1 MSWQGQ
7 ILRVN
12 LTDLSCAIEPLNE
25 EWAQSYLGQ
34 RGLGTKYLYEEID
47 PGVDPVSPDNKL
59 IFATGPMTGTIA
71 STGGRYSV
79 ITKGAL
85 TNAIACSNSG
95 GQFGAELKLAGY
107 DLLILEGKAPHP
119 VYLHIEN
126 ERANLLPASHLWG
139 RSVWETETTIK
150 QDHNDPLIHVASVGP
165 SAEYGCRFACVVNDM
180 HRAAGRSGVG
190 TVMGSKHLKAI
201 AVRGTKGLSVSDPDA
216 FMQVAM
222 STAQAMREDDG
233 RKALTNDG
241 TISMM
246 DTTNVYGTLPT
257 RNFREV
263 QFEGADKIGM
273 GAMKEANEDGH
284 ANLVTNSACFGC
296 TIGCGRVC
304 HIDPEHFSVK
314 DKPQYHGASG
324 GLEYETAYA
333 LGSGVGV
340 DDIDAA
346 TYAGFLCNE
355 YGMDPISLGGSI
367 AAAMELFDIGAIDES
382 VTGGIK
388 LEFGSAEALCA
399 MTEAVARGEGFGRD
413 VGMGSKLLCEKYGH
427 PELSMSVKGQE
438 FAAYDGRSMQG
449 MGLGY
454 ATSNRGACHLRAGP
468 YEDDFTT
475 LETAGKAQV
484 VKETQDFIA
493 TVDSSGLC
501 LFSGF
506 AGFSEELV
514 AEHINAACKGEWNH
528 ARLQETGERI
538 WNLERQFNL
547 AAGLTGK
554 DDTLPPR
561 ILTEPAPSGVGKGL
575 VCKLDEMLPKY
586 YELRGWDETGVPAP
600 QTLERLGLSGSR

>member
-1 MSWQGQ
+1 M
-7 ILRVN
+7 
-12 LTDLSCAIEPLNE
+12 
-25 EWAQSYLGQ
+25 
-34 RGLGTKYLYEEID
+34 
-47 PGVDPVSPDNKL
+47 
-59 IFATGPMTGTIA
+59 A

-126 ERANLLPASHLWG
+126 EHARLLPAAHLWG
-139 RSVWETETTIK
+139 RTVWETETTIK
-150 QDHNDPLIHVASVGP
+150 QVHNDPLIHVASVGP

-201 AVRGTKGLSVSDPDA
+201 AVRGTKGLSVSDPEA

-273 GAMKEANEDGH
+273 GAMKEANEERPRQPG
-284 ANLVTNSACFGC
+284 VTNSACFGC

-333 LGSGVGV
+333 LGSGVGGRRHRRSHLCR
-340 DDIDAA
+340 IPLQRIR
-346 TYAGFLCNE
+346 YGPHLAGRFHRC
-355 YGMDPISLGGSI
+355 GH
-367 AAAMELFDIGAIDES
+367 
-382 VTGGIK
+382 GII
-388 LEFGSAEALCA
+388 
-399 MTEAVARGEGFGRD
+399 RYRRD
-413 VGMGSKLLCEKYGH
+413 
-427 PELSMSVKGQE
+427 
-438 FAAYDGRSMQG
+438 
-449 MGLGY
+449 
-454 ATSNRGACHLRAGP
+454 
-468 YEDDFTT
+468 
-475 LETAGKAQV
+475 
-484 VKETQDFIA
+484 
-493 TVDSSGLC
+493 
-501 LFSGF
+501 
-506 AGFSEELV
+506 
-514 AEHINAACKGEWNH
+514 
-528 ARLQETGERI
+528 
-538 WNLERQFNL
+538 
-547 AAGLTGK
+547 
-554 DDTLPPR
+554 
-561 ILTEPAPSGVGKGL
+561 
-575 VCKLDEMLPKY
+575 
-586 YELRGWDETGVPAP
+586 
-600 QTLERLGLSGSR
+600 

>member
-1 MSWQGQ
+1 MSWQYQ

-12 LTDLSCAIEPLNE
+12 LSDLSCAIEPLNE
-25 EWAQSYLGQ
+25 EWAQYYLGQ

-47 PGVDPVSPDNKL
+47 PGVDPLSPENKL
-59 IFATGPMTGTIA
+59 IFATGPLTGTMA

-107 DLLILEGKAPHP
+107 DLLILEGKAPDP
-119 VYLHIEN
+119 VYLYIEN
-126 ERANLLPASHLWG
+126 DRVRLLPAGHLWG
-139 RSVWETETTIK
+139 RTVWETETTIK
-150 QDHNDPLIHVASVGP
+150 QDHSDPLIHVASVGP
-165 SAEYGCRFACVVNDM
+165 SAEYGCRYACVVNDM

-201 AVRGTKGLSVSDPDA
+201 AVRGTKGLSVSDPEA
-216 FMQVAM
+216 FMQIVM

-233 RKALTNDG
+233 RKALTKEG

-257 RNFREV
+257 RNFRDV
-263 QFEGADKIGM
+263 QFEGAHKIGM
-273 GAMKEANEDGH
+273 DAMKAVNENGH

-304 HIDPEHFSVK
+304 RIDPEHFSVK

-340 DDIDAA
+340 SDIDAA
-346 TYAGFLCNE
+346 TYCGFLCNE

-367 AAAMELFDIGAIDES
+367 SAAMELFDIGAIDES

-454 ATSNRGACHLRAGP
+454 ATSNRGACHLRAAP

-475 LETAGKAQV
+475 LEPAGKAQV

-493 TVDSSGLC
+493 AVDSSGLC

-506 AGFSEELV
+506 GGFSNELV
-514 AEHINAACKGEWNH
+514 AGHINAACTGDWDLE
-528 ARLQETGERI
+528 RLQETGERI

-547 AAGLTGK
+547 AAGLTAS

-561 ILTEPAPSGVGKGL
+561 ILTEPAPSGVAKGW

-586 YELRGWDETGVPAP
+586 YRLRGWDETGAP
-600 QTLERLGLSGSR
+600 SPETLARLGL

>member
-1 MSWQGQ
+1 MSWQHQ

-12 LTDLSCAIEPLNE
+12 LTDLNCTIEPLNE

-47 PGVDPVSPDNKL
+47 PGVDPVSPENKL
-59 IFATGPMTGTIA
+59 IFATGPLTGTMA

-107 DLLILEGKAPHP
+107 DLLILEGKAPEP

-126 ERANLLPASHLWG
+126 DRVRLLPADHLWG
-139 RSVWETETTIK
+139 RTVWETETTIK
-150 QDHNDPLIHVASVGP
+150 RDHSDPLIHVASVGP
-165 SAEYGCRFACVVNDM
+165 SAEYGCRYACVVNDM

-201 AVRGTKGLSVSDPDA
+201 AVRGTKGLSVSDPEA
-216 FMQVAM
+216 FMQVVM

-233 RKALTNDG
+233 RKALTKDG

-257 RNFREV
+257 RNFRDV

-273 GAMKEANEDGH
+273 GAMKAANENGH

-296 TIGCGRVC
+296 TIGCGRIC
-304 HIDPEHFSVK
+304 RIDPEHFSVK

-340 DDIDAA
+340 SDIDAA
-346 TYAGFLCNE
+346 TYCGFLCNE

-367 AAAMELFDIGAIDES
+367 SAAMELFDIGAIDES

-454 ATSNRGACHLRAGP
+454 ATSNRGACHLRASP

-475 LETAGKAQV
+475 LEPAGKAQV

-493 TVDSSGLC
+493 AVDSSGLC

-506 AGFSEELV
+506 GGFSNELV
-514 AEHINAACKGEWNH
+514 AGHINAACTGEWSLE
-528 ARLQETGERI
+528 RLQETGERI

-547 AAGLTGK
+547 AAGLTAS

-561 ILTEPAPSGVGKGL
+561 ILTEPAPSGVAKGW

-586 YELRGWDETGVPAP
+586 YRLRGWDEAGAP
-600 QTLERLGLSGSR
+600 SPETMARLGLS

>member
-1 MSWQGQ
+1 MSWQHQ

-12 LTDLSCAIEPLNE
+12 LTDLNCTIEPLNE

-47 PGVDPVSPDNKL
+47 PGVDPVSPENKL
-59 IFATGPMTGTIA
+59 IFATGPLTGTMA

-107 DLLILEGKAPHP
+107 DLLILEGKAPEP

-126 ERANLLPASHLWG
+126 DRVRLLPAGHLWG
-139 RSVWETETTIK
+139 RTVWETETTIK
-150 QDHNDPLIHVASVGP
+150 RDHSDPLIHVASVGP
-165 SAEYGCRFACVVNDM
+165 SAEYGCRYACVVNDM

-201 AVRGTKGLSVSDPDA
+201 AVRGTKGLSVSDPEA
-216 FMQVAM
+216 FMQVVM

-233 RKALTNDG
+233 RKALTKDG

-257 RNFREV
+257 RNFRDV

-273 GAMKEANEDGH
+273 GAMKATNENGH

-304 HIDPEHFSVK
+304 RIDPEHFSVK

-340 DDIDAA
+340 SDIDAA
-346 TYAGFLCNE
+346 TYCGFLCNE

-367 AAAMELFDIGAIDES
+367 SAAMELFDIGAIDES

-454 ATSNRGACHLRAGP
+454 ATSNRGACHLRASP

-475 LETAGKAQV
+475 LEPAGKAQV

-493 TVDSSGLC
+493 AVDSSGLC

-506 AGFSEELV
+506 GGFSNELV
-514 AEHINAACKGEWNH
+514 AGHINAACTGEWDLE
-528 ARLQETGERI
+528 RLQQTGERI

-547 AAGLTGK
+547 AAGLTAS

-561 ILTEPAPSGVGKGL
+561 ILTEPAPSGAAKGW

-586 YELRGWDETGVPAP
+586 YRLRGWDEAGAP
-600 QTLERLGLSGSR
+600 SPETLARLGLS

>member
-1 MSWQGQ
+1 M
-7 ILRVN
+7 
-12 LTDLSCAIEPLNE
+12 
-25 EWAQSYLGQ
+25 
-34 RGLGTKYLYEEID
+34 
-47 PGVDPVSPDNKL
+47 
-59 IFATGPMTGTIA
+59 
-71 STGGRYSV
+71 
-79 ITKGAL
+79 
-85 TNAIACSNSG
+85 
-95 GQFGAELKLAGY
+95 
-107 DLLILEGKAPHP
+107 
-119 VYLHIEN
+119 
-126 ERANLLPASHLWG
+126 RA
-139 RSVWETETTIK
+139 
-150 QDHNDPLIHVASVGP
+150 
-165 SAEYGCRFACVVNDM
+165 
-180 HRAAGRSGVG
+180 
-190 TVMGSKHLKAI
+190 
-201 AVRGTKGLSVSDPDA
+201 
-216 FMQVAM
+216 
-222 STAQAMREDDG
+222 DDG
-233 RKALTNDG
+233 RKALTNEG

-263 QFEGADKIGM
+263 QFEGADKIGVS
-273 GAMKEANEDGH
+273 AMKAVDESGH
-284 ANLVTNSACFGC
+284 ANLVTNGACFGC
-296 TIGCGRVC
+296 TIGCGRIC

-340 DDIDAA
+340 SDIDAA
-346 TYAGFLCNE
+346 TYCGFLCNE

-367 AAAMELFDIGAIDES
+367 SAAMELFDIGAIDES

-454 ATSNRGACHLRAGP
+454 ATSNRGACHLRAAP

-475 LETAGKAQV
+475 LEPAGKAQV

-493 TVDSSGLC
+493 AVDSSGLC

-506 AGFSEELV
+506 AGFSNDLV
-514 AEHINAACKGEWNH
+514 AEHINAACTGEWSLE
-528 ARLQETGERI
+528 RLQETGERI
-538 WNLERQFNL
+538 WNLERQFNM
-547 AAGLTGK
+547 AAGLTAS

-561 ILTEPAPSGVGKGL
+561 ILTEPAPSGVAKGW

-586 YELRGWDETGVPAP
+586 YRLRGWDEAGAPSP
-600 QTLERLGLSGSR
+600 QTLARLGLP

>member
-1 MSWQGQ
+1 MSWQHQ

-12 LTDLSCAIEPLNE
+12 LSELSCAIEPLNE

-47 PGVDPVSPDNKL
+47 PGVDPLSPENKL
-59 IFATGPMTGTIA
+59 IFATGPLTGTMA

-107 DLLILEGKAPHP
+107 DLLILEGKAPDP
-119 VYLHIEN
+119 VYLYIEN
-126 ERANLLPASHLWG
+126 DRVRLLPAGHLWG
-139 RSVWETETTIK
+139 RTVWETETTIK
-150 QDHNDPLIHVASVGP
+150 QDHSDPLIHVASVGP
-165 SAEYGCRFACVVNDM
+165 SAEYGCRYACVVNDM

-201 AVRGTKGLSVSDPDA
+201 AVRGTKGLSVSDPEA
-216 FMQVAM
+216 FMQVVM

-257 RNFREV
+257 RNFRDV
-263 QFEGADKIGM
+263 QFEGAHKIGM
-273 GAMKEANEDGH
+273 DAMKAVNENGH

-304 HIDPEHFSVK
+304 RIDPEHFSVK

-340 DDIDAA
+340 SDIDAA
-346 TYAGFLCNE
+346 TYCGFLCNE

-367 AAAMELFDIGAIDES
+367 SAAMELFDIGAIDES

-454 ATSNRGACHLRAGP
+454 ATSNRGACHLRAAP

-475 LETAGKAQV
+475 LEPAGKAQV

-493 TVDSSGLC
+493 AVDSSGLC

-506 AGFSEELV
+506 GGFSNELV
-514 AEHINAACKGEWNH
+514 AGHINAACTGDWDLE
-528 ARLQETGERI
+528 RLQETGERI

-547 AAGLTGK
+547 AAGLTAS

-561 ILTEPAPSGVGKGL
+561 ILTEPAPSGVAKGW

-586 YELRGWDETGVPAP
+586 YRLRGWDETGAP
-600 QTLERLGLSGSR
+600 SPETLARLGL

>member
-1 MSWQGQ
+1 MSWQRQ
-7 ILRVN
+7 LLRVN
-12 LTDLSCAIEPLNE
+12 LSDLVCTIEPLNE
-25 EWAQSYLGQ
+25 EWAQAYLGQ
-34 RGLGTKYLYEEID
+34 RGLGTRYLYEEID
-47 PGVDPVSPDNKL
+47 PRVEPLSPENKL
-59 IFATGPMTGTIA
+59 IFATGPLTGTMA

-85 TNAIACSNSG
+85 TGAIACSNSG

-107 DLLILEGKAPHP
+107 DLLLLEGRALEP

-126 ERANLLPASHLWG
+126 ERARLLPAGHLWG
-139 RSVWETETTIK
+139 RTVWETEERIK
-150 QDHNDPLIHVASVGP
+150 HVHQDPLLRLASVGP

-190 TVMGSKHLKAI
+190 AVMGSKHLKAI
-201 AVRGTKGLSVSDPDA
+201 AVRGTKGLSVPDPEA
-216 FMQVAM
+216 FMQVARN
-222 STAQAMREDDG
+222 TARIMREDAG
-233 RKALTNDG
+233 RKGLTRQG
-241 TISMM
+241 TIAMM
-246 DTTNVYGTLPT
+246 DTTNVYGSLPT

-263 QFEGADKIGM
+263 QFEGADKTGLS
-273 GAMKEANEDGH
+273 AMQTANENGH
-284 ANLVTNSACFGC
+284 TNLVANSACFGC

-333 LGSGVGV
+333 LGSAVGV
-340 DDIDAA
+340 ADIDAA
-346 TYAGFLCNE
+346 TYCGFLCNE

-367 AAAMELFDIGAIDES
+367 AAAMELFDVGAIDET
-382 VTGGIK
+382 VTGGIR

-413 VGMGSKLLCEKYGH
+413 VGMGSKLLCEKYGR

-438 FAAYDGRSMQG
+438 FAAYDGRAMQG
-449 MGLGY
+449 MGLAY
-454 ATSNRGACHLRAGP
+454 ATSNRGACHLRASP
-468 YEDDFTT
+468 FEDDFTT
-475 LETAGKAQV
+475 LETGSKARV
-484 VKETQDFIA
+484 VKESQDYIA
-493 TVDSSGLC
+493 ALDSSGLC

-506 AGFSEELV
+506 GGFSNQMV
-514 AEHINAACKGEWNH
+514 ADHINAVCTGEWNLE
-528 ARLQETGERI
+528 RLQRTGERI

-547 AAGLTGK
+547 AAGLGSK

-575 VCKLDEMLPKY
+575 VCRLDEMLPAY
-586 YELRGWDETGVPAP
+586 YQLRGWDEAGVPAAE
-600 QTLERLGLSGSR
+600 TLQRLGL

>member
-1 MSWQGQ
+1 MSWQHQ

-12 LTDLSCAIEPLNE
+12 LTDLNCTIEPLNE

-47 PGVDPVSPDNKL
+47 PGVDPVSPENKL
-59 IFATGPMTGTIA
+59 IFATGPLTGTMA

-107 DLLILEGKAPHP
+107 DLLILEGKAPEP

-126 ERANLLPASHLWG
+126 DRVRLLPADHLWG
-139 RSVWETETTIK
+139 RTVWETETTIK
-150 QDHNDPLIHVASVGP
+150 RDHSDPLIHVASVGP
-165 SAEYGCRFACVVNDM
+165 SAEYGCRYACVVNDM

-201 AVRGTKGLSVSDPDA
+201 AVRGTKGLSVSDPEA
-216 FMQVAM
+216 FMQVVM

-233 RKALTNDG
+233 RKALTKDG

-257 RNFREV
+257 RNFRDV

-273 GAMKEANEDGH
+273 GAMKATNENGH

-304 HIDPEHFSVK
+304 RIDPEHFSVK

-340 DDIDAA
+340 SDIDAA
-346 TYAGFLCNE
+346 TYCGFLCNE

-367 AAAMELFDIGAIDES
+367 SAAMELFDIGAIDES

-454 ATSNRGACHLRAGP
+454 ATSNRGACHLRASP

-475 LETAGKAQV
+475 LEPAGKAQV

-493 TVDSSGLC
+493 AVDSSGLC

-506 AGFSEELV
+506 GGFSNELV
-514 AEHINAACKGEWNH
+514 AGHINAACTGEWDLE
-528 ARLQETGERI
+528 RLQQTGERI

-547 AAGLTGK
+547 AAGLTAS

-561 ILTEPAPSGVGKGL
+561 ILTEPAPSGAAKGW

-586 YELRGWDETGVPAP
+586 YRLRGWDEAGAP
-600 QTLERLGLSGSR
+600 SPETMARLGLS

>member
-1 MSWQGQ
+1 MSWQHQ

-12 LTDLSCAIEPLNE
+12 LTDLNCTIEPLNE

-47 PGVDPVSPDNKL
+47 PGVDPVSPENKL
-59 IFATGPMTGTIA
+59 IFATGPLTGTMA

-107 DLLILEGKAPHP
+107 DLLILEGKAPEP

-126 ERANLLPASHLWG
+126 DRVRLLPADHLWG
-139 RSVWETETTIK
+139 RTVWETETTIK
-150 QDHNDPLIHVASVGP
+150 RDHSDPLIHVASVGP
-165 SAEYGCRFACVVNDM
+165 SAEYGCRYACVVNDM

-201 AVRGTKGLSVSDPDA
+201 AVRGTKGLSVSDPEA
-216 FMQVAM
+216 FMQVVM

-233 RKALTNDG
+233 RKALTKDG

-257 RNFREV
+257 RNFRDV

-273 GAMKEANEDGH
+273 GAMKATNENGH
-284 ANLVTNSACFGC
+284 VNLVTNSACFGC

-304 HIDPEHFSVK
+304 RIDPEHFSVK

-340 DDIDAA
+340 SDIDAA
-346 TYAGFLCNE
+346 TYCGFLCNE

-367 AAAMELFDIGAIDES
+367 SAAMELFDIGAIDES

-454 ATSNRGACHLRAGP
+454 ATSNRGACHLRASP

-475 LETAGKAQV
+475 LEPAGKAQV

-493 TVDSSGLC
+493 AVDSSGLC

-506 AGFSEELV
+506 GGFSNELV
-514 AEHINAACKGEWNH
+514 AGHINAACTGEWDLE
-528 ARLQETGERI
+528 RLQQTGERI

-547 AAGLTGK
+547 AAGLTAS

-561 ILTEPAPSGVGKGL
+561 ILTEPAPSGAAKGW

-586 YELRGWDETGVPAP
+586 YRLRGWDEAGAP
-600 QTLERLGLSGSR
+600 SPETMARLGLS

>member
-1 MSWQGQ
+1 MSWQHQ

-12 LTDLSCAIEPLNE
+12 LTDLNCTIEPLNE

-47 PGVDPVSPDNKL
+47 PGVDPVSPENKL
-59 IFATGPMTGTIA
+59 IFATGPLTGTMA

-107 DLLILEGKAPHP
+107 DLLILEGKAPEP

-126 ERANLLPASHLWG
+126 DRVRLLPADHLWG
-139 RSVWETETTIK
+139 RTVWETETTIK
-150 QDHNDPLIHVASVGP
+150 RDHSDPLIHVASVGP
-165 SAEYGCRFACVVNDM
+165 SAEYGCRYACVVNDM

-201 AVRGTKGLSVSDPDA
+201 AVRGTKGLSVSDPEA
-216 FMQVAM
+216 FMQVVM

-233 RKALTNDG
+233 RKALTKDG

-257 RNFREV
+257 RNFRDV

-273 GAMKEANEDGH
+273 GAMKATNENGH

-296 TIGCGRVC
+296 TIGCGRIC
-304 HIDPEHFSVK
+304 RIDPEHFSVK

-340 DDIDAA
+340 SDIDAA
-346 TYAGFLCNE
+346 TYCGFLCNE

-367 AAAMELFDIGAIDES
+367 SAAMELFDIGAIDES
-382 VTGGIK
+382 VTDGIK

-454 ATSNRGACHLRAGP
+454 ATSNRGACHLRASP

-475 LETAGKAQV
+475 LEPAGKAQV

-493 TVDSSGLC
+493 AVDSSGLC

-506 AGFSEELV
+506 GGFSNELV
-514 AEHINAACKGEWNH
+514 AGHINAACTGEWSLE
-528 ARLQETGERI
+528 RLQQTGERI

-547 AAGLTGK
+547 AAGLTAS

-561 ILTEPAPSGVGKGL
+561 ILTEPAPSGVAKGW

-586 YELRGWDETGVPAP
+586 YRLRGWDEAGAP
-600 QTLERLGLSGSR
+600 SPETMARLGLS

>member
-1 MSWQGQ
+1 MSWQYQ

-12 LTDLSCAIEPLNE
+12 LTDLNCTVEPLNE

-34 RGLGTKYLYEEID
+34 RGLGTRYLYEEID
-47 PGVDPVSPDNKL
+47 PRVDPVSPENKL
-59 IFATGPMTGTIA
+59 IFATGPLTGTMA

-107 DLLILEGKAPHP
+107 DLLILEGKAPEP

-126 ERANLLPASHLWG
+126 EQVRLLPAKQLWG
-139 RSVWETETTIK
+139 KTVWETEEIIK
-150 QDHNDPLIHVASVGP
+150 QTHQDPLIHIASVGP

-190 TVMGSKHLKAI
+190 TVMGSKGLKAI
-201 AVRGTKGLSVSDPDA
+201 AVRGTKGVSVEDPAA
-216 FMQVAM
+216 FMRIATE
-222 STAQAMREDDG
+222 TAQAMRQDNG
-233 RKALTNDG
+233 RKALTGEG

-246 DTTNVYGTLPT
+246 DTTNVYGSLPT
-257 RNFREV
+257 RNFRDV
-263 QFEGADKIGM
+263 QFEDADKIGLS
-273 GAMKEANEDGH
+273 AMKTANENGH
-284 ANLVTNSACFGC
+284 VNLVANSACFGC

-304 HIDPEHFSVK
+304 HIDPAHFSVK

-333 LGSGVGV
+333 LGSAVGVG
-340 DDIDAA
+340 DIDAA
-346 TYAGFLCNE
+346 TYCGFLCNE

-367 AAAMELFDIGAIDES
+367 SAAMELFDIGAIDES

-438 FAAYDGRSMQG
+438 FAAYDGRGMQG

-454 ATSNRGACHLRAGP
+454 ATSNRGACHLRASP
-468 YEDDFTT
+468 FEHDFTT
-475 LETAGKAQV
+475 LETEGKAQV

-493 TVDSSGLC
+493 AVDSSGLC

-506 AGFSEELV
+506 GGFSNELV
-514 AEHINAACKGEWNH
+514 AKHIDAACAGEWDE

-561 ILTEPAPSGVGKGL
+561 ILSEPAPSGVGKGQ
-575 VCKLDEMLPKY
+575 VCKLDEMLPEY
-586 YELRGWDETGVPAP
+586 YQLRGWDETGAP
-600 QTLERLGLSGSR
+600 VAKTLARLGLS

>member
-12 LTDLSCAIEPLNE
+12 LTDLSCTIEPLNE

-47 PGVDPVSPDNKL
+47 PGVDPVSPENKL
-59 IFATGPMTGTIA
+59 IFATGPLTGTMA

-107 DLLILEGKAPHP
+107 DLLILEGKAPQP
-119 VYLHIEN
+119 IYLHIEN
-126 ERANLLPASHLWG
+126 ERVRLLPASHLWG
-139 RSVWETETTIK
+139 RTVWETETTIK
-150 QDHNDPLIHVASVGP
+150 QVHNDPLIHVASVGP

-201 AVRGTKGLSVSDPDA
+201 AVRGTKGLSVSDPEA
-216 FMQVAM
+216 FMQVVKG
-222 STAQAMREDDG
+222 TAQAMREDDG

-257 RNFREV
+257 RNFRDV

-273 GAMKEANEDGH
+273 GAMKAVNENGH

-304 HIDPEHFSVK
+304 RIDPEHFSVK

-340 DDIDAA
+340 SDIDAA
-346 TYAGFLCNE
+346 TYCGFLCNE

-367 AAAMELFDIGAIDES
+367 SAAMELFDIGAIDES

-454 ATSNRGACHLRAGP
+454 ATSNRGACHLRAAP

-475 LETAGKAQV
+475 LEPAGKAQV

-493 TVDSSGLC
+493 AVDSSGLC

-506 AGFSEELV
+506 GGFSNELV
-514 AEHINAACKGEWNH
+514 AGHINAACTGEWSLE
-528 ARLQETGERI
+528 RLQQTGERI

-547 AAGLTGK
+547 AAGLTAS

-561 ILTEPAPSGVGKGL
+561 ILTEPAPSGAAKGW

-586 YELRGWDETGVPAP
+586 YRLRGWDEAGAP
-600 QTLERLGLSGSR
+600 SPETLTRLGL

>member
-1 MSWQGQ
+1 MSWQHQ

-12 LTDLSCAIEPLNE
+12 LTDLNCTIEPLNE

-47 PGVDPVSPDNKL
+47 PGVDPVSPENKL
-59 IFATGPMTGTIA
+59 IFATGPLTGTMA

-107 DLLILEGKAPHP
+107 DLLILEGKAPEP

-126 ERANLLPASHLWG
+126 DRVRLLPADHLWG
-139 RSVWETETTIK
+139 RTVWETETTIK
-150 QDHNDPLIHVASVGP
+150 RDHSDPLIHVASVGP
-165 SAEYGCRFACVVNDM
+165 SAEYGCRYACVVNDM

-201 AVRGTKGLSVSDPDA
+201 AVRGTKGLSVSAPEA
-216 FMQVAM
+216 FMQVVM

-233 RKALTNDG
+233 RKALTKDG

-257 RNFREV
+257 RNFRDV

-273 GAMKEANEDGH
+273 GAMKAANENGH

-296 TIGCGRVC
+296 TIGCGRIC
-304 HIDPEHFSVK
+304 RIDPEHFSVK

-340 DDIDAA
+340 SDIDAA
-346 TYAGFLCNE
+346 TYCGFLCNE

-367 AAAMELFDIGAIDES
+367 SAAMELFDIGAIDES

-454 ATSNRGACHLRAGP
+454 ATSNRGACHLRASP

-475 LETAGKAQV
+475 LEPAGKAQV

-493 TVDSSGLC
+493 AVDSSGLC

-506 AGFSEELV
+506 GGFSNELV
-514 AEHINAACKGEWNH
+514 AGHINAACTGEWSLE
-528 ARLQETGERI
+528 RLQETGERI

-547 AAGLTGK
+547 AAGLTAS

-561 ILTEPAPSGVGKGL
+561 ILTEPAPSGVAKGW

-586 YELRGWDETGVPAP
+586 YRLRGWDEAGAP
-600 QTLERLGLSGSR
+600 SPETMARLGLS